1 MVTRTTNFVII
12 FLLLLL
18 NCANLQS
25 QDLVFSQFYSAPMQL
40 NPGLTGVTYAPRL
53 TFNYRNQW
61 PTLPNAYTSYS
72 AAYDQYV
79 EGVNSG
85 FGVSVMS
92 DQAGNGI
99 YVTNR
104 ITASYAYNMRFGE
117 ETFIRGG
124 IEAALEQKNLN
135 WGKLIFL
142 DQIDPELGFTDEF
155 GNPYPTNETAPA
167 STTQLYPDIGAGL
180 VLYSSAFYGGFNIR
194 HVNAPDEAWLSET
207 DFATLPIYYSIHGGA
222 EINISNPYN
231 NGKKPAFIS
240 PNILF
245 AKQGNF
251 QQLNL
256 GALLSM
262 WYIYGGVWYRTT
274 FSNSDAA
281 IFSLGFQKSLVKI
294 GYSYDWTISGLSG
307 KSGGAH
313 EISLTLN
320 FEETERFK
328 RKRRG
333 KQYNDCLKIFR

>member
-1 MVTRTTNFVII
+1 MINRLIYFVII
-12 FLLLLL
+12 VLLLMNGSGLK
-18 NCANLQS
+18 S

-53 TFNYRNQW
+53 AFNYRNQW
-61 PTLPNAYTSYS
+61 PTLPNAYTSY
-72 AAYDQYV
+72 AASYDQYADLIS
-79 EGVNSG
+79 SG
-85 FGVSVMS
+85 FGVNIMS

-104 ITASYAYNMRFGE
+104 ITASYAYNMQVGDG
-117 ETFIRGG
+117 TFIRGG
-124 IEAALEQKNLN
+124 LEAAVEQKNLN
-135 WGKLIFL
+135 WNKLIFL
-142 DQIDPELGFTDEF
+142 DQINPELGFTDEF
-155 GNPYPTNETAPA
+155 GNAYPTNEVAPA
-167 STTQLYPDIGAGL
+167 STSQIYPDFGAGV
-180 VLYSSAFYGGFNIR
+180 VLYSSKFYGGFNVKHI
-194 HVNAPDEAWLSET
+194 NAPDEAWLSET
-207 DFATLPIYYSIHGGA
+207 EFATLPVYYSIHGGA
-222 EINISNPYN
+222 EIEISNPYN
-231 NGKKPAFIS
+231 NGRKPAFIS

-256 GALLSM
+256 GAMLSM

-281 IFSLGFQKSLVKI
+281 IFSLGFQRGLAKI

-313 EISLTLN
+313 EVSLILN
-320 FEETERFK
+320 FEETERYK
-328 RKRRG
+328 RKIRG